1 MKELHFELYSLQT
14 TMADKKIALIEDDR
28 FLRQQ
33 ITFALSKDY
42 QIVEAGD
49 RITGELL
56 VEKENPDL
64 VLLDLQLPPN
74 GTVEEGL
81 GVLSKIR
88 ESNPDCVVIVM
99 SGEAE
104 MQAVLKAVDAGAYDF
119 FRKPFDFTE
128 LKLIMRRALEKRTME
143 RENARL
149 REELEKKYSFENMIG
164 ASPAMQRVFEAI
176 RRVADSNT
184 TVIIRGESG
193 TGKELIA
200 RAIHYHSSRRKGP
213 FISVNCAAI
222 PETLV
227 ESELFGHEKGAFTGA
242 TAAHTGKFE
251 AANGSTMFMDEIGAV
266 PLPVQ
271 SKLLR
276 VLQERKFERLGGNRT
291 IETDVRLVTATN
303 EDLETKIKK
312 GEFREDLYFRINVFP
327 IMVPPLRERREDIPL
342 MLDHFLKV
350 YSKDRAGG
358 PKRFEASAMDA
369 LTLYPWKGNVRELEN
384 MVQTLLLTVDGEVIK
399 KEDLP
404 SSVTCVGTAV
414 PFIADDNLP
423 LDRAVENYER
433 ELIRIA
439 IEKANGVK
447 SQAAEILGIDR
458 NRMKYLTRKYNL

>member
-1 MKELHFELYSLQT
+1 MP
-14 TMADKKIALIEDDR
+14 DKKIALIEDDR

-33 ITFALSKDY
+33 IMFALSNDY

-49 RITGELL
+49 RVAGQLL
-56 VEKENPDL
+56 VQKENPDL
-64 VLLDLQLPPN
+64 VLLDLQLPPD
-74 GTVEEGL
+74 GTVDEGL
-81 GVLSKIR
+81 SVLSKIR
-88 ESNPDCVVIVM
+88 ETNPDCVVIVM

-104 MQAVLKAVDAGAYDF
+104 MQVVLRAIDAGAYDF

-128 LKLIMRRALEKRTME
+128 LKLIMRRALEKQGME

-149 REELEKKYSFENMIG
+149 REELEQKYSFENMIG

-176 RRVADSNT
+176 RRVAQSNT

-242 TAAHTGKFE
+242 TTAHTGKFE
-251 AANGSTMFMDEIGAV
+251 AADGSTMFLDEIGAV

-291 IETDVRLVTATN
+291 IQSDVRLVTATN
-303 EDLETKIKK
+303 EDLEVKIKK

-327 IMVPPLRERREDIPL
+327 IVVPPLRERREDIPL

-350 YSKDRAGG
+350 YSKDRASG
-358 PKRFEASAMDA
+358 PKRFDATAMDA
-369 LTLYPWKGNVRELEN
+369 LIAYPWKGNVRELEN

-404 SSVTCVGTAV
+404 SVVTCVGTAV
-414 PFIADDNLP
+414 PFITDDNLP

-433 ELIRIA
+433 ELIRAA
-439 IEKANGVK
+439 IDKANGVK
-447 SQAAEILGIDR
+447 SRAAEILGIDR

>member
-1 MKELHFELYSLQT
+1 MP
-14 TMADKKIALIEDDR
+14 DKKIALIEDDR

-33 ITFALSKDY
+33 IMFALSNDY

-49 RITGELL
+49 RVAGELL

-104 MQAVLKAVDAGAYDF
+104 IQAVLKAVDAGAYDF

-128 LKLIMRRALEKRTME
+128 LKLIMRRALEKQTME

-149 REELEKKYSFENMIG
+149 REELEQKYSFENMIG

-176 RRVADSNT
+176 RRVAQSNT

-242 TAAHTGKFE
+242 TTTHTGKFE

-291 IETDVRLVTATN
+291 IETDVRLITATN
-303 EDLETKIKK
+303 EDLEAKIKK
-312 GEFREDLYFRINVFP
+312 AEFREDLYFRINVFP
-327 IMVPPLRERREDIPL
+327 IVVPPLRERREDIPL

-350 YSKDRAGG
+350 YSKDRGAG
-358 PKRFEASAMDA
+358 PKRFDVAAMDA
-369 LTLYPWKGNVRELEN
+369 LMSYPWKGNVRELEN
-384 MVQTLLLTVDGEVIK
+384 MIQTLLLTVDSEVIK

-404 SSVTCVGTAV
+404 SAVTCVGTAV
-414 PFIADDNLP
+414 PFIVDDNLP

-433 ELIRIA
+433 ELIRAA